1 MTVATNTDT
10 ITFMHSIILN
20 TSVNLFFGKDAM
32 EELMYTH
39 AAMAY
44 RVK

>member
-1 MTVATNTDT
+1 MTVAANTDT
-10 ITFMHSIILN
+10 ITFMPSIILN
-20 TSVNLFFGKDAM
+20 KSVNLFFGKDTM
-32 EELMYTH
+32 DELMYTH